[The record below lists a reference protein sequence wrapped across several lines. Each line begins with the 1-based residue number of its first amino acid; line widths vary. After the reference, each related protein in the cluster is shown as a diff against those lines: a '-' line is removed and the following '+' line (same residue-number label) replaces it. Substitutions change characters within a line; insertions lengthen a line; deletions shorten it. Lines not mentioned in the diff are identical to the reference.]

1 MKNIKV
7 SEANLYNCEG
17 FMFEVDLVDK
27 LNTFFRHKGEFGM
40 TLKELSEVQPRDLTC
55 KLGKDQEPL
64 FTKSE
69 VKKIIKFL
77 GWFDLSLK
85 DMATCDV
92 VDQDGET
99 RQHSNV
105 DHEPY
110 YNLPDEEQ
118 EALDKAAETTYEITK
133 EFEPE
138 ILEH

>member
-1 MKNIKV
+1 MCCETTLFITNTAKV
-7 SEANLYNCEG
+7 TRINYINE
-17 FMFEVDLVDK
+17 
-27 LNTFFRHKGEFGM
+27 
-40 TLKELSEVQPRDLTC
+40 
-55 KLGKDQEPL
+55 
-64 FTKSE
+64 
-69 VKKIIKFL
+69 FL

-92 VDQDGET
+92 VDQDGQKC
-99 RQHSNV
+99 QHSNV

-138 ILEH
+138 ILEN